1 MMSINFGGD
10 EKKRLQ
16 HIFEWNHHDPS
27 PKYQTQ
33 IDVAKEAQLIEKKP
47 TRGTIEEQEV
57 LLCTLA
63 KQIEERERFMKHM
76 QRIGEGDIYRMQIE
90 KEIQHKTKQMKVLHN
105 HILRQKRK
113 LLPKSNTTT
122 TYNSTFQVQSS
133 MHSNQIS
140 QKIKQLL
147 GHDLFKHPTQQ
158 NQNKISQ
165 HLNQNKQISRA
176 NITHHAHKK
185 EHVNKVG

>member
-27 PKYQTQ
+27 PTYQTQ
-33 IDVAKEAQLIEKKP
+33 MDVVKEAQLIEKKP
-47 TRGTIEEQEV
+47 TRGTIEEQEA

-63 KQIEERERFMKHM
+63 KQIEERERFVKHM

-113 LLPKSNTTT
+113 LPAKSNATT
-122 TYNSTFQVQSS
+122 TYNCTFQVQSS
-133 MHSNQIS
+133 MYSNQIS

-147 GHDLFKHPTQQ
+147 GHDLFKHPTQK
-158 NQNKISQ
+158 NQNKRPQ
-165 HLNQNKQISRA
+165 HLNQNKQISRV
-176 NITHHAHKK
+176 NITHHAKKK
-185 EHVNKVG
+185 EHVNKIG

>member
-16 HIFEWNHHDPS
+16 HIFEWNQCDVS

-33 IDVAKEAQLIEKKP
+33 IDSMKEEQLIEKKP
-47 TRGTIEEQEV
+47 TRGTIEEQEA

-63 KQIEERERFMKHM
+63 KQIEERERFMKRM
-76 QRIGEGDIYRMQIE
+76 QRIGEGDIYRMQVE

-105 HILRQKRK
+105 HISRQKRN
-113 LLPKSNTTT
+113 LLPKSNTTK

-147 GHDLFKHPTQQ
+147 GHDLFKHPAQK
-158 NQNKISQ
+158 NQNKRSQ

-185 EHVNKVG
+185 EHVNKIG

>member
-1 MMSINFGGD
+1 MSIHFGGD

-16 HIFEWNHHDPS
+16 HILEWNHHDPS
-27 PKYQTQ
+27 PKYQTKN
-33 IDVAKEAQLIEKKP
+33 DVAKEAQLIEKKP
-47 TRGTIEEQEV
+47 TRGTIEEQEA

-76 QRIGEGDIYRMQIE
+76 QRIGEGDTYRMQIQ

-113 LLPKSNTTT
+113 LPAKSNTT

-133 MHSNQIS
+133 MYSNQIS

-147 GHDLFKHPTQQ
+147 GHDLSKHPTQK
-158 NQNKISQ
+158 NQSKRPQ

-185 EHVNKVG
+185 EHVNKIG